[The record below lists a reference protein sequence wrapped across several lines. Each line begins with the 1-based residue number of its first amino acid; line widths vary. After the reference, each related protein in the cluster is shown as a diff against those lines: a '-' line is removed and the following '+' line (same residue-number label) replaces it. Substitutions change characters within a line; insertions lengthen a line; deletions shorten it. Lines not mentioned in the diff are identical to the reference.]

1 MAGLW
6 AALMTAAVLAVPA
19 QAQEQGPPV
28 EVTGTLELVIVEDF
42 TRGRSELR
50 FHVLDAASD
59 TAFEL
64 RFDRTPAGHWKTG
77 DRVTV
82 RGHAIGRRISVTE
95 MDAALAEDGTLDS
108 GPASDAGIVPA
119 VERRAVVLMVDL

>member
-6 AALMTAAVLAVPA
+6 AALMTVAILAVPA
-19 QAQEQGPPV
+19 QAQEPGPPV

-50 FHVLDAASD
+50 FHILDAASD
-59 TAFEL
+59 SAFEL

-77 DRVTV
+77 DKVTV
-82 RGHAIGRRISVTE
+82 RGRAVGRRIAVSE
-95 MDAALAEDGTLDS
+95 IPHKGFNPANLDG
-108 GPASDAGIVPA
+108 
-119 VERRAVVLMVDL
+119 